1 MMRDI
6 RECAQIARMP
16 DTVVPLSQFAAIDDL
31 LASPHWH
38 DLAQPILRKPALS
51 YWIIG
56 HVLNRQDF
64 CLVQVLAKEG
74 APRGERP

>member
-1 MMRDI
+1 
-6 RECAQIARMP
+6 MP
-16 DTVVPLSQFAAIDDL
+16 DTAEPLSPLAATADL
-31 LASPHWH
+31 LASPQWH

-64 CLVQVLAKEG
+64 CLVQVFAKEG